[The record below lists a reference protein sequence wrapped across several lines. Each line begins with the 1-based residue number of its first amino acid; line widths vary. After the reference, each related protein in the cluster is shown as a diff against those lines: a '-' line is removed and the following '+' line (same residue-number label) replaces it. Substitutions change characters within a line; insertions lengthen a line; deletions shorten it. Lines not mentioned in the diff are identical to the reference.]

1 MTADSQ
7 SPFWKKL
14 VDSLADAPLTSV
26 EKSVL
31 VNKFM
36 EFQKRRCAGRFRT
49 LAQLKQIAV
58 ERYAVRLFA
67 IYQRFI

>member
-7 SPFWKKL
+7 SPNWKKL

-31 VNKFM
+31 INKFM
-36 EFQKRRCAGRFRT
+36 EFQKHDLLVAFEHLLNSSKLRWS
-49 LAQLKQIAV
+49 V
-58 ERYAVRLFA
+58 MRLDYLQGVGTGF
-67 IYQRFI
+67 